1 MLGSYLNILL
11 DYLFRV
17 VMRQVQL
24 RRSSSWPR
32 VTATVNFSSLS
43 DDSFSC
49 TIAELSYIY
58 KVDGEFYAG
67 TFTRPF
73 LRRSSGENYI
83 AHFPREANLLI
94 SVKPGEPSVSIADE
108 RESASVEPVK
118 IQSA

>member
-17 VMRQVQL
+17 IMRQVQL

-32 VTATVNFSSLS
+32 VTATVNSSSLPNS
-43 DDSFSC
+43 SFSC
-49 TIAELSYIY
+49 TLAELSYVY

-67 TFTRPF
+67 KFTRPF

-83 AHFPREANLLI
+83 ASFPSGTNLLI
-94 SVKPGEPSVSIADE
+94 SVKPSEPSVSIADE
-108 RESASVEPVK
+108 RESARAEAANV
-118 IQSA
+118 QSN